1 MTFNDPG
8 LVATLAELHD
18 TYEQALAANDVPA
31 LNAFF
36 WDSPDV
42 VRYGVAE
49 ELYGSEALHI
59 YRQGHVPV
67 YSSRRLVRRVIS
79 VFGTDCASVMSEIEL
94 VINGQTGLTRQ
105 SQTWIRL
112 PERGWRIVSA
122 HVSKP
127 IEIGPWSS
135 YVTSTARALSL
146 PLSDAHRP
154 GVVANLER
162 TAAIVTPLLAFSLP
176 DTSEPAAIFRA

>member
-1 MTFNDPG
+1 MTYNESG
-8 LVATLAELHD
+8 LVATLAQLHD
-18 TYEQALAANDVPA
+18 AYERALAANDVPA

-49 ELYGSEALHI
+49 QLYGTEALHI

-67 YSSRRLVRRVIS
+67 YTSRRLLRRVIS
-79 VFGTDCASVMSEIEL
+79 VFGTESASVMSEIEL
-94 VINGQTGLTRQ
+94 VIGGQPGLTRQ
-105 SQTWIRL
+105 SQTWIRF

-127 IEIGPWSS
+127 IEIGLWSN

-146 PLSDAHRP
+146 PLAAAHRP

-162 TAAIVTPLLAFSLP
+162 TAVIVAPLLAFSLP
-176 DTSEPAAIFRA
+176 DTAEPAAVFRA